1 MRLIARMV
9 FWYCSRSYLSGRL
22 RFFSNSNVV
31 SYTVPGHSERQQSSN
46 CSVVKRLGA
55 LAMRERSSQ
64 QASEPAAYQHQL
76 LASGPPEG
84 LGPSHLA
91 RVALHLEVVVA
102 FATTE
107 SKDLRTNQ
115 PDRCTHALLQMSNTR
130 SARWS
135 QIDRCRK
142 RSSITR
148 RTYRGVI
155 AHERNSVARVDRS
168 TAEPTLEDSH
178 HSSPASLTEEGVR
191 HAGSQARCRCCVLLL
206 LREREE
212 KRSRDRAIERE

>member
-1 MRLIARMV
+1 MNLHARHKPPTCVERKEVYLTSKKCACRFSRISVMRLIARMV

-107 SKDLRTNQ
+107 SKDLRTSQ
-115 PDRCTHALLQMSNTR
+115 PRSMHACIIADVQYAISSLVSDRSLQEEIIDHTSNLPWRHCARTKFRGPGR
-130 SARWS
+130 SVH
-135 QIDRCRK
+135 
-142 RSSITR
+142 R
-148 RTYRGVI
+148 RT
-155 AHERNSVARVDRS
+155 N
-168 TAEPTLEDSH
+168 T
-178 HSSPASLTEEGVR
+178 
-191 HAGSQARCRCCVLLL
+191 
-206 LREREE
+206 
-212 KRSRDRAIERE
+212 